1 MRDDICCAPVV
12 PKPAEA
18 HDRYMIIISFAA
30 VARGT
35 RGDGRED
42 FVNSFV
48 YIANREG

>member
-1 MRDDICCAPVV
+1 VRDGICCAPVV

-18 HDRYMIIISFAA
+18 HDRYMTIISLAV

-35 RGDGRED
+35 RGDGRQD
-42 FVNSFV
+42 FVYSFV